1 MDKGK
6 RHVNLLLELEA
17 RGFIPVPTG
26 VSVKTLK
33 ILERN
38 GLKDKAALR
47 KALDERL
54 VTKLPGV
61 GEVTRR
67 EIIRYLIFGDDSC
80 PHCGK

>member
-6 RHVNLLLELEA
+6 GHVNLLLELKA

-26 VSVKTLK
+26 VSAKTLK
-33 ILERN
+33 ILDRN
-38 GLKDKAALR
+38 GLRDKSALR

-54 VTKLPGV
+54 VQKLPGV

-67 EIIRYLIFGDDSC
+67 EIVWYLIFGDESC